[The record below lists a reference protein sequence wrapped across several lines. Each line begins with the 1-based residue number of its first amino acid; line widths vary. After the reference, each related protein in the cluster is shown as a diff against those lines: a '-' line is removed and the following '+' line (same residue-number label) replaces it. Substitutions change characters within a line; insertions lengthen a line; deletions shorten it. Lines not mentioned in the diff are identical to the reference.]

1 MIYFERYN
9 QSNDDMTVKK
19 NNYENLNQIK
29 NDFIVAVTN
38 EKFTIPNTNPS
49 ENNYIKYIIINSR
62 GVSIYIYG
70 MYENLKKLFEQL
82 QKILSENNR
91 EIFLEEVFRNILTN
105 KVINNSDTQPYS
117 TERIKKMS
125 NRDLYIGLKQIV
137 NKWDFG
143 DKTIYKPAHTHH
155 SIIVSNQA
163 IEYLPFGQFT
173 RDLSLID
180 KFKEFLIKRNKKE
193 WNEKDYNECKKISS
207 YNARSREYYIFYCSE
222 FEITV
227 VDITNVNFTDFR
239 NKVLGNPSK
248 KQILNEFACFES
260 KFDTRSEAVK
270 MAEEFSKKMG
280 MLFINIYE

>member
-1 MIYFERYN
+1 MIYFEKYN
-9 QSNDDMTVKK
+9 ESNDDMTVKK

-82 QKILSENNR
+82 QKILSENTH
-91 EIFLEEVFRNILTN
+91 EIFLEDVFRSLLTN

-117 TERIKKMS
+117 TERIKNMS
-125 NRDLYIGLKQIV
+125 NRDLYIGLKQIL

-143 DKTIYKPAHTHH
+143 DKTIHKQAHTHH
-155 SIIVSNQA
+155 SITVSNQV

-173 RDLSLID
+173 RDLLLMD
-180 KFKEFLIKRNKKE
+180 KFKKFLINRNKKE
-193 WNEKDYNECKKISS
+193 WDENDYKECKNISS
-207 YNARSREYYIFYCSE
+207 YNARNREYYIFYCSE

-227 VDITNVNFTDFR
+227 VDITNVNFTELR
-239 NKVLGNPSK
+239 NKVFGKLSK
-248 KQILNEFACFES
+248 KQILNELACFES
-260 KFDTRSEAVK
+260 KFDKLHEAVRL
-270 MAEEFSKKMG
+270 AEEFSSKMG